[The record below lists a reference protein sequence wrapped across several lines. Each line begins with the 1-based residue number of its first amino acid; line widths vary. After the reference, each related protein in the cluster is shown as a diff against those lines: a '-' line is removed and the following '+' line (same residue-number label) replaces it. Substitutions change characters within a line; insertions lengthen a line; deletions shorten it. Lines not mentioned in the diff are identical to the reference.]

1 MFQRSI
7 SILIVSHK
15 PTTTIDVLLVTF
27 PGGFLRRVHV
37 ALREIVSGYG
47 GDGYLLR
54 LADLNQSFP
63 TLIISFPTLII
74 Q

>member
-27 PGGFLRRVHV
+27 PGGFLRRVRV

-47 GDGYLLR
+47 GDG
-54 LADLNQSFP
+54 
-63 TLIISFPTLII
+63 
-74 Q
+74 